1 MNVDDFIGLLDD
13 NAAATASTQAAVAS
27 ATAAAA
33 GGGRASVG
41 ITSRDRDGE
50 PATGCPA
57 HTAQPGAGQ
66 PLPDLKSKVQRVIWS
81 CYG

>member
-1 MNVDDFIGLLDD
+1 MNVDNFIGLLDD
-13 NAAATASTQAAVAS
+13 NAAATASTLAAVAS
-27 ATAAAA
+27 AAAAAA
-33 GGGRASVG
+33 GGGQASVG
-41 ITSRDRDGE
+41 ITSRDRDE